1 MGLKGDFDE
10 VAKFWRQSSWQIK
23 AYLGLSAFLAS
34 GSIASLSETVFRW
47 KGFISDAVLF
57 YQTYIADR
65 LQGLLNLLMFHVPVG
80 FSHYLILTAV
90 YMGANLRVSTFAL
103 PGAKAQSV
111 ALRAIAD
118 YCGVAIGISVL
129 LHFKAQELDG
139 EGALGLFIGSALG
152 ASFSYWRVGGAARI
166 LWFASLLGPFAIV
179 GLVAAVANGLART
192 S

>member
-10 VAKFWRQSSWQIK
+10 VAKVWRQSSWQIK
-23 AYLGLSAFLAS
+23 SYLALSAFLAS

-47 KGFISDAVLF
+47 KGFVSDAVLF
-57 YQTYIADR
+57 YQTYIAG
-65 LQGLLNLLMFHVPVG
+65 QIEGLLKLLVVHVPSG
-80 FSHYLILTAV
+80 LSHFLILTAI
-90 YMGANLRVSTFAL
+90 YLGANLRVSTFAL
-103 PGAKAQSV
+103 PGAKARSV

-118 YCGVAIGISVL
+118 YAGVAIGISAL
-129 LHFKAQELDG
+129 LHFTARELDG
-139 EGALGLFIGSALG
+139 EGALGLFIGSAFA

-179 GLVAAVANGLART
+179 GLVAAVTSGLART